1 MNIRPQDSNTDSK
14 DAETISGSSAEA
26 AIAGAAGNDEIIV
39 AQSNTLP
46 QDSLVFE
53 RVESDSFDT
62 GTITQRFTAASG
74 LVVPLPDGA
83 TIARILIV
91 GNDLVIVASDGSV
104 LFVEGGASNPPSIQ
118 IGDLTLPNDAVTAA
132 IQNVP
137 ETVPAAGP
145 DGGSGAP
152 GSSGNSFV
160 TPEGNIASEFDL
172 VDLLGFSDFVFGLA
186 EDEEREFLEEDTV
199 PIFLGAEVV
208 TVEEDD
214 LNQELGINYRFL
226 TKKYAKLFWDQ
237 IENGEKDGVS
247 VGNNED
253 GSIDAFT
260 AMGNLNIDFQDDGP
274 AAVDPIV
281 FVPGQ
286 TAPVGLTSDGQQLT
300 YEISPDGLTLR
311 AFDDDGD
318 VFTVVIDPTVPG
330 GKYTFTLL
338 DNIDHLPTQEGEE
351 LLNLVFSLIATDGD
365 GSAVVGSFNVNIQDD
380 VPVLLTKELL
390 KELWEKEQ
398 EEPTEDKDKEKNK
411 GNEQQEPSLSDDG
424 EGGENGHD
432 GFFKKLMLRMGKVDE
447 DELNNFDWRHNRDGD
462 DIEGSR
468 GTDAHRYDRGDGSV
482 KAQGS
487 LGVLFGADD
496 GEARSIVFNQD
507 SETDSIQDPDGEN
520 GNCLTA
526 CIPIGDGEFK
536 EIPLTSKGEP
546 VKYVINE
553 AGTML
558 IGYTGE
564 PPEDPFGE
572 NGGNDDGP
580 FIASRGGYGGGDDDG
595 TRLIFKVA
603 LDDDDYGYFKFTLW
617 DQLDHPRTDDPR
629 TEEEE
634 TAFED
639 TIVLKFGFTA
649 TDSDGDSLDSELT
662 IKVKDDIPELKC
674 PHRED
679 DWKYWE
685 VISDNLIRNGSFEHF
700 EGGLGMGGR
709 WDYLADNEVPGW
721 RTGPGDTPIEIQKSV
736 YDNNYH
742 GQHELELDSTDNYT
756 IWQKVD
762 THDCGYYKLSFGYA
776 PRPGFGEDTNGVKVF
791 WNGELIA
798 TITGDGTGDEGF
810 QWETYE
816 FLVEGN
822 GDHGVLAFRGIGES
836 DSFGGMIDGVRLR
849 EIENP
854 YQVQGYVDE
863 DDLLTHLSH
872 GTSPDGDT
880 NWHFGLYFGTVSTSG
895 WLSSLV
901 KVGADEI
908 DNYGPYTKGTFSFTD
923 DAVETLEAMNL
934 TSKGAELTY
943 YTYGNYIV
951 AVDDNGKPGPSLSDR
966 PVFVLELTGKGYFK
980 FTLKD
985 QLDHDNPGVGQMG
998 PAVEDILKIDFSKIV
1013 QVSDFDGD
1021 TVVLKDNSFVVK
1033 VRDDVPEHTNHKVWG
1048 YVNEDDLDTYLSHG
1062 TSPDHDTGWYGQ
1074 ISTDGYLNKLVKVGA
1089 DEVDQYGR
1097 WGQHKLGE
1105 FNFTRNAEEKLEDKG
1120 WTSKGEELSYQIFGN
1135 TLVAYVNANSN
1146 YPDYHPSYDRKVFT
1160 LEIQENGYFKYTQW
1174 DQLDH
1179 DNPGVGE
1186 MGPAVQDILYLDFSH
1201 IVKFSDFD
1209 GDTIILKDDQFVIK
1223 VRDDVPE
1230 TTGEK
1235 VWKFVSETDFD
1246 ADKKYFEHPPVLS
1259 DGTSPD
1265 SDTRYDGSIGTEGY
1279 LSSLVKVGADETGQ
1293 YGYNGQYKK
1302 GDFNFKGNAVR
1313 TMEYMALMSKGEAL
1327 SYEIDGDTLIAYVN
1341 SHPDYPDYNSYY
1353 DRTVFTLELQE
1364 NGYFKYIQYDQ
1375 LDHKDDYDRP
1385 IDELKIDFSKIVKF
1399 SDFDGDTIMLDPWS
1413 FVVKVGD
1420 DEPEL
1425 RDKEI
1430 HRTVDED
1437 DIRTDLSEGTYSF
1450 NDNGPLKATG
1460 DLAHLVKVGADED
1473 PIFMFKSN
1481 TVQTMRDL
1489 GLKSQGDALRY
1500 HVDGD
1505 TLIAYVEEGPN
1516 NSGYNENSDRTM
1528 FTLEVQQDGDFKYLQ
1543 FDQLDHLIHLG
1554 PQYDDEVQ
1562 KLSYLEIDF
1571 APILKVSD
1579 YDWDTVML
1587 RDGSFVIKVVDD
1599 EPYIG
1604 ESKIVVDEDGLP
1616 GGNPFGPED
1625 EGVTPPQNIDSGNLN
1640 ILIGADEPGD
1650 INFASLHN
1658 EVVVDKDGNDIFSD
1672 GAPLKYLWD
1681 QSTHTLSAVTVGGGN
1696 PGTTIFTLA
1705 ITDVA
1710 TAAYTFNLM
1719 GPVDHPL
1726 NNQEDDIN
1734 LKLRVEV
1741 KDYDHDVAYG
1751 WVKVLIDDDT
1761 PVIKDI
1767 EDGVLVAEDGVMMMG
1782 DIEVMYGG
1790 DGPADP
1796 GNLKICGWPE
1806 IEGYSGELNDD
1817 GTLLTVTED
1826 GSGDVAYTV
1835 QLDPVNETYK
1845 FTLVNAPDLSSL
1857 MESETYELTF
1867 NRNWSTRE
1875 TRTVEGEGSGGERDE
1890 AGVTFDGKIFPGGVF
1905 NDARD
1910 YESGSSSTRSRDD
1923 INPHS
1928 DNGFG
1933 IRGHALNDESYG
1945 LEGFEAMFNDGPVH
1959 SFAFD
1964 IFFNR
1969 GTDDVKLTYK
1979 LYNDGSEV
1987 GSNTT
1992 TIESPG
1998 YNGELGVEIDQG
2010 VKFDKILIMFDLPE
2024 DSDWRNEI
2032 IYLNDFEYTRKT
2044 GGELE
2049 FQVAATDN
2057 DDDETKGE
2065 FTVDLI
2071 RGIDMVAGDVYE
2083 NELSGQSVG
2092 TDKGNADDKNSDS
2105 RSDDSEI
2112 HLDLSNILSQIGA
2125 SAAATVAF
2133 TADVLA
2139 QMATLSLESK
2149 SEALSYAIDGTGKLV
2164 GFVDSGDAGLDDNDR
2179 VVFTVEIDT
2188 SGATPYLIYDQV
2200 DQFDHADPGVG
2211 TPGPAVI
2218 DDIVLEFGH
2227 VLEIEDDGTVFG
2239 LPADAVKVRVIDDV
2253 PTIDPTPTDL
2263 TVGGDNPDMAM
2274 GNAQFVVGADET
2286 GSLRITGFP
2295 DIDGVTHVLSPNGLL
2310 LTATIDGTNG
2320 NAPDDVFYTLTL
2332 DPVTGK
2338 YTFNLVTPLEGG
2350 TSAQIGV
2357 PLVFP
2362 GPFVDTLAATA
2373 GTNTVTF
2380 DGLLFTGSDGNTGS
2394 FNNPGLASDDDDLGR
2409 NGLGFGVRG
2418 GNGQKPQDINDDEG
2432 FQAIMDNPVTGFA
2445 FQIDGTGGGFTS
2457 QVSWEA
2463 FNGATSVGSG
2473 SSSVVVPNGPGTVP
2487 FDIDGIGAFDR
2498 VVIRFDHQQSNDT
2511 LRVQSFQITEDVDPA
2526 EGLALEYELTGSDH
2540 DGDQVVGGFTVNVEP
2555 EAPETKSIK
2564 LRIEQ
2569 TKHSGGTFDQ
2579 HYFDNL
2585 VIMIDDVPVSYSL
2598 VGGLGS
2604 SLSSDDL
2611 LLSGRNSDDDRR
2623 ADLQID
2629 NVPLDGKISF
2639 SATYSN
2645 GDGSRSSGAADNR
2658 PGTDEGVRFLLDAG
2672 DGFKIIYDYRN
2683 SSDYLGGDT
2692 LVARSFVAN
2701 YSATGAV
2708 TPVSDPIVLDLN
2720 GDGASLVSPVDGVSF
2735 DLDGDGTAE
2744 QTGWVAPEDG
2754 LLALDLDGSGAIEDG
2769 SEVFSENFGEG
2780 GFANSLEALASLDDN
2795 GDGVIDSEDSAY
2807 DDILVWQDA
2816 NSDGVSQAGELRSLA
2831 EHGIESIDLG
2841 ATAVDIDADGNQ
2853 IFGEGEFTLDDGT
2866 VGSYLAAN
2874 LGVRSLSESEA
2885 RQQRQTAAAE
2895 AIAAAI
2901 GAVVIIDMMTGDAVA
2916 ATATVADAPANGEAT
2931 VSADNSVMYEAADGF
2946 SGQDSFTVEVSDGNG
2961 GVEIKTVYLD
2971 VEDGV
2976 VTGSAVAGPDD
2987 AVLLGSEV
2995 AETLDASS
3003 DAAPAADGSEGD
3015 DDTVIVGGDGDD
3027 VLIGGEGDDTLIG
3040 GGGNDALHGNGGDD
3054 TLFGGAGDD
3063 ELFGGDGEDVL
3074 VGGSGANE
3082 LTGGGDGDVFVFT
3095 KAALD
3100 DGLLDQVLDYS
3111 FADGDTLDLTALF
3124 DTEGG
3129 DLNDFVAYDAASGD
3143 LSVDADGA
3151 GGESA
3156 KTIAKIDTGSGAA
3169 ADLQVLFTDDGSS
3182 DSGVV

>member
-1 MNIRPQDSNTDSK
+1 MYIRPQGSKANSK
-14 DAETISGSSAEA
+14 DTETVSGSSSEA
-26 AIAGAAGNDEIIV
+26 ALAGAAASDEITV
-39 AQSNTLP
+39 AQSGTLP

-62 GTITQRFTAASG
+62 STITQRFTAASG

-91 GNDLVIVASDGSV
+91 GDDLVIIGSDGSV
-104 LFVEGGASNPPSIQ
+104 LFVEGGASSPPAIQ

-137 ETVPAAGP
+137 ETTPAAGP

-186 EDEEREFLEEDTV
+186 EDEDREFLEEDTV
-199 PIFLGAEVV
+199 PIFLGADVV

-214 LNQELGINYRFL
+214 LNQGLGIKYRFL
-226 TKKYAKLFWDQ
+226 TKKYAKKFWDE
-237 IENGEKDGVS
+237 IENGDKDGVS

-281 FVPGQ
+281 FTPGQ

-318 VFTVVIDPTVPG
+318 VFTVEIDPNVPG

-338 DNIDHLPTQEGEE
+338 DNIDHLPTQQGEE
-351 LLNLVFSLIATDGD
+351 LLNLGFSVTATDGD
-365 GSAVVGSFNVNIQDD
+365 GSSVVGGFNVNIQDD

-390 KELWEKEQ
+390 KELWEKKEQ
-398 EEPTEDKDKEKNK
+398 EEEE
-411 GNEQQEPSLSDDG
+411 EQDPPLSDDNESFVSTDG
-424 EGGENGHD
+424 EGGSNGHHK

-447 DELNNFDWRHNRDGD
+447 DELNNFDWRHNNDGD

-482 KAQGS
+482 KAYGT

-496 GEARSIVFNQD
+496 GEARSIVFNLD
-507 SETDSIQDPDGEN
+507 SETDSIQGPGTENGEN
-520 GNCLTA
+520 GENGEHGESANCLTA
-526 CIPIGDGEFK
+526 CIPVGKGEFK

-564 PPEDPFGE
+564 PPKDPFGE
-572 NGGNDDGP
+572 HGENGDDDP
-580 FIASRGGYGGGDDDG
+580 QISARGGYGGGDDG

-617 DQLDHPRTDDPR
+617 DQLDHPKTDNPR
-629 TEEEE
+629 TEEVE

-639 TIVLKFGFTA
+639 TLVLKFGFTA

-685 VISDNLIRNGSFEHF
+685 VISDNLIRNGSFEQF
-700 EGGLGMGGR
+700 EGGLGMGGK

-736 YDNNYH
+736 YDNDYH
-742 GQHELELDSTDNYT
+742 GRHELELDSTDNYT

-776 PRPGFGEDTNGVKVF
+776 PRPGYGENTNGVEVY
-791 WNGELIA
+791 WNGEKIA
-798 TITGDGTGDEGF
+798 TITGDGRGDDGF
-810 QWETYE
+810 QWETYH

-822 GDHGVLAFRGIGES
+822 GDHGVLAFRGVGKS

-863 DDLLTHLSH
+863 DDLYTHLSH

-908 DNYGPYTKGTFSFTD
+908 DNYGPYTKGAFSFTD
-923 DAVETLEAMNL
+923 DAVEKLEAMNL
-934 TSKGAELTY
+934 TSKGEELTY
-943 YTYGNYIV
+943 YQYGDYIV

-966 PVFVLELTGKGYFK
+966 PVFVLEVTGKGYFK

-1033 VRDDVPEHTNHKVWG
+1033 VRDDVPEHTDHKVWG
-1048 YVNEDDLDTYLSHG
+1048 YVNEDDLYTYLSHG

-1074 ISTDGYLNKLVKVGA
+1074 ISTDGYLNSLVKVGA
-1089 DEVDQYGR
+1089 DEVSQSGWYGQY
-1097 WGQHKLGE
+1097 KKGE

-1120 WTSKGEELSYQIFGN
+1120 WTSKGEELSYQVFGN
-1135 TLVAYVNANSN
+1135 TLVAYVNSNSN

-1160 LEIQENGYFKYTQW
+1160 LEVQENGYFKYTQW

-1179 DNPGVGE
+1179 DNPGVGQ
-1186 MGPAVQDILYLDFSH
+1186 MGPAVEDILKLDFSH

-1209 GDTIILKDDQFVIK
+1209 GDTIILNDGQFVIK
-1223 VRDDVPE
+1223 VRDDIPE

-1265 SDTRYDGSIGTEGY
+1265 SDTRHDGSIGTDGY

-1293 YGYNGQYKK
+1293 YGHHGQYKK
-1302 GDFNFKGNAVR
+1302 GDFNFKGNAVQ
-1313 TMEYMALMSKGEAL
+1313 TMTYMYLASKGEYL
-1327 SYEIDGDTLIAYVN
+1327 SYEIQGDTLIGYVN
-1341 SHPDYPDYNSYY
+1341 SHPDYPGYSSYY

-1375 LDHKDDYDRP
+1375 LDHKDDYGRP
-1385 IDELKIDFSKIVKF
+1385 IDDLKIDFSKIVKF

-1413 FVVKVGD
+1413 FVIKVGD

-1425 RDKEI
+1425 RDKTI
-1430 HRTVDED
+1430 RKTVDED
-1437 DIRTDLSEGTYSF
+1437 DIRTDLSEGTYSY

-1460 DLAHLVKVGADED
+1460 DLSHLVKVGADED

-1489 GLKSQGDALRY
+1489 DLKSQGDALRY
-1500 HVDGD
+1500 YVDGD
-1505 TLIAYVEEGPN
+1505 TLIAYVEEGGGQ
-1516 NSGYNENSDRTM
+1516 GYDPHSDRTV
-1528 FTLEVQQDGDFKYLQ
+1528 FTLEVQQDGYFKYLQ

-1554 PQYDDEVQ
+1554 PQYDDQIQ

-1571 APILKVSD
+1571 APIIKVSD
-1579 YDWDTVML
+1579 YDWDTIML
-1587 RDGSFVIKVVDD
+1587 RAGSFVIKVVDD
-1599 EPYIG
+1599 EPWIG

-1616 GGNPFGPED
+1616 GGNPGGPED
-1625 EGVTPPQNIDSGNLN
+1625 KGVVPPQNIDSGNLN
-1640 ILIGADEPGD
+1640 LLIGADEPGD

-1658 EVVVDKDGNDIFSD
+1658 EVVVDKDGNDVLSD
-1672 GAPLKYLWD
+1672 GAALKYVWD
-1681 QSTHTLSAVTVGGGN
+1681 QSTHTLSAKTVGGDN
-1696 PGTTIFTLA
+1696 PGTTIFTLV

-1741 KDYDHDVAYG
+1741 KDYDHDTAYG

-1767 EDGVLVAEDGVMMMG
+1767 EDGILVAQDNVMIMG

-1790 DGPADP
+1790 DGPADSPDP

-1806 IEGYSGELNDD
+1806 IDGYTGELSEHD
-1817 GTLLTVTED
+1817 TLLTVTED
-1826 GSGDVAYTV
+1826 ATGKVAYTV
-1835 QLDPVNETYK
+1835 LLNPETGTYK
-1845 FTLVNAPDLSSL
+1845 FTLVNAPDNLP
-1857 MESETYELTF
+1857 
-1867 NRNWSTRE
+1867 
-1875 TRTVEGEGSGGERDE
+1875 GSGPETTYVTIPDGHD
-1890 AGVTFDGKIFPGGVF
+1890 AATGTFGDLTFDGKLYRNGSWI
-1905 NDARD
+1905 DSSSDRD
-1910 YESGSSSTRSRDD
+1910 YIETH
-1923 INPHS
+1923 NN
-1928 DNGFG
+1928 NGFG
-1933 IRGHALNDESYG
+1933 VGSEYVSDLVFNGRRYF
-1945 LEGFEAMFNDGPVH
+1945 EGFHADVAGDPIT
-1959 SFAFD
+1959 SLSFD
-1964 IFFNR
+1964 IDFWR
-1969 GTDDVKLTYK
+1969 STSGAHVYWTALKDGVEVDSGDDWV
-1979 LYNDGSEV
+1979 N
-1987 GSNTT
+1987 
-1992 TIESPG
+1992 SPG
-1998 YNGELGVEIDQG
+1998 YNGEVGYTIDPG
-2010 VKFDKILIMFDLPE
+2010 GEFDEVRIYFDMPN
-2024 DSDWRNEI
+2024 SGHR
-2032 IYLNDFEYTRKT
+2032 YMQLNDFEYTRE
-2044 GGELE
+2044 GSSGLE
-2049 FQVAATDN
+2049 FQIAAVDN
-2057 DDDETKGE
+2057 DGDETKGE

-2071 RGIDMVAGDVYE
+2071 KGIDMLAGEVFE
-2083 NELSGQSVG
+2083 NELSGQSTG
-2092 TDKGNADDKNSDS
+2092 TDQAGITGDDNNTDGVD
-2105 RSDDSEI
+2105 DDSEI
-2112 HLDLSNILSQIGA
+2112 CLDMSNILTQLGA
-2125 SAAATVAF
+2125 SAAATFAF
-2133 TADVLA
+2133 TGNAAA
-2139 QMATLSLESK
+2139 QMAMLGLESK
-2149 SEALSYAIDGTGKLV
+2149 SEALSYTVDGSGKLV
-2164 GFVDSGDAGLDDNDR
+2164 GFVDTGDTLNEFDDNDR
-2179 VVFTVEIDT
+2179 VVFTVEFDT
-2188 SGATPYLIYDQV
+2188 SGSTPKLVFDLV
-2200 DQFDHADPGVG
+2200 DQLDHSDPGVG

-2218 DDIVLEFGH
+2218 DNIVLEFGH
-2227 VLEIEDDGTVFG
+2227 IIEIEDNGNVYG
-2239 LPADAVKVRVIDDV
+2239 LPADAVKVTVIDDV
-2253 PTIDPTPTDL
+2253 PTIDPTPTEL
-2263 TVGGDNPDMAM
+2263 NVGGDNDDSDS
-2274 GNAQFVVGADET
+2274 GFAQFVVGADEV
-2286 GSLRITGFP
+2286 GSLKITGFP
-2295 DIDGVTHVLSPNGLL
+2295 DIQGITHVLSPDGLL
-2310 LTATIDGTNG
+2310 LTATIDGTDTG
-2320 NAPDDVFYTLTL
+2320 SGDDVFYTVTL
-2332 DPVTGK
+2332 DPVTGE
-2338 YTFNLVTPLEGG
+2338 YTFNLVTPIPGG
-2350 TSAQIGV
+2350 SGSQSSG
-2357 PLVFP
+2357 PLTIIAP
-2362 GPFVDTLAATA
+2362 GSFTETATA
-2373 GTNTVTF
+2373 NAIGNTVTF
-2380 DGLLFTGSDGNTGS
+2380 DGLTFPSGDVQTPTNDPAVGPGSEDDLSPNGVGFGIRGS
-2394 FNNPGLASDDDDLGR
+2394 GGGASDID
-2409 NGLGFGVRG
+2409 N
-2418 GNGQKPQDINDDEG
+2418 NEG
-2432 FQAIMDNPVTGFA
+2432 FSATFVDDVTSFS
-2445 FQIDGTGGGFTS
+2445 FDMNRLGGPFDTTIT
-2457 QVSWEA
+2457 WEA
-2463 FNGATSVGSG
+2463 YNNGSLVDQELAGDVFSLPSPSTSLPLTITPSG
-2473 SSSVVVPNGPGTVP
+2473 P
-2487 FDIDGIGAFDR
+2487 FDEI
-2498 VVIRFDHQQSNDT
+2498 VIRFSHPAAKDS
-2511 LRVQSFQITEDVDPA
+2511 LRVKNFSFSQDVDTSDGLSLDYQIT
-2526 EGLALEYELTGSDH
+2526 GTDH
-2540 DGDQVVGGFTVNVEP
+2540 DGDQVAGGFTVNVEP
-2555 EAPETKSIK
+2555 EAPETKSIV

-2598 VGGLGS
+2598 IGGLGS

-2611 LLSGRNSDDDRR
+2611 LLSGRGTDQDRR

-2629 NVPLDGKISF
+2629 NVPLNGKISF

-2645 GDGSRSSGAADNR
+2645 GDGARNSGAADTR
-2658 PGTDEGVRFLLDAG
+2658 TGTDEGVRFRLDAG
-2672 DGFKIIYDYRN
+2672 DGFKTIYDYRN

-2701 YSATGAV
+2701 YSATGTV

-2720 GDGASLVSPVDGVSF
+2720 GDGASLVSPADGVSF

-2744 QTGWVAPEDG
+2744 QTGWVGPDDG
-2754 LLALDLDGSGAIEDG
+2754 LLAVDLDGSGAIEDG
-2769 SEVFSENFGEG
+2769 SEVFSENFGG
-2780 GFANSLEALASLDDN
+2780 GDHANSLDALASLDEN

-2816 NSDGVSQAGELRSLA
+2816 NSDGISQAGELKSLA

-2841 ATAVDIDADGNQ
+2841 ATAVNIDADGNQ
-2853 IFGEGEFTLDDGT
+2853 IFAEGEFTLDDGT

-2874 LGVRSLSESEA
+2874 LGAVSLSEAEA

-2901 GAVVIIDMMTGDAVA
+2901 GAVVIIDLMMGDAVA

-2946 SGQDSFTVEVSDGNG
+2946 SGQDSFTVEVSDGAG

-2976 VTGSAVAGPDD
+2976 VTGSAVAGSDD
-2987 AVLLGSEV
+2987 PVLLGSDI
-2995 AETLDASS
+2995 AETLDASG
-3003 DAAPAADGSEGD
+3003 DAAPAADGSEGEA
-3015 DDTVIVGGDGDD
+3015 DTVIVGGDGDD

-3040 GGGNDALHGNGGDD
+3040 GGGNDTLHGNGGDD

-3111 FADGDTLDLTALF
+3111 FADGDALDLTALF

-3129 DLNDFVAYDAASGD
+3129 DLGEFVAYDAASGD

-3169 ADLQVLFTDDGSS
+3169 ADLQVLFTDDGST
-3182 DSGVV
+3182 DTGVV